1 MKDPAKNR
9 VRSIVV
15 LGYAGMAQLFAVGLA
30 LTPLATGDYR
40 GMLLMALGLTLP
52 GVSLSLRVIRRGETS
67 WGKIAVL
74 LMLPTLF
81 VIWDFVRRAPAAF
94 FG

>member
-1 MKDPAKNR
+1 
-9 VRSIVV
+9 
-15 LGYAGMAQLFAVGLA
+15 
-30 LTPLATGDYR
+30 
-40 GMLLMALGLTLP
+40 
-52 GVSLSLRVIRRGETS
+52 VIRRGETS